1 MMAGGCFTARHYIR
15 SIAAMAIS
23 DLLADNALV
32 RLVTGRRASR
42 DLAVSMAGIQL
53 GERLLV
59 VGLGDAALLPALA
72 AKTGLTGRACG
83 VDPDAASVEK
93 ARLASDRA
101 GVLVEVVPA
110 APPDLPFSP
119 GDFDIVV
126 IRVGRGL
133 DDEGAVAGA
142 VEAASRVLRGG
153 GRCLVVADRRR
164 RGVMAAALT
173 SARRARLDAAAL
185 CRLMTA
191 GGLKGAR
198 VLAEREG
205 LVFVEGLKAV
215 R

>member
-1 MMAGGCFTARHYIR
+1 
-15 SIAAMAIS
+15 MAIS

-32 RLVTGRRASR
+32 RLVTGRRAAR

-59 VGLGDAALLPALA
+59 IGLDDAALLPALA

-83 VDPDAASVEK
+83 VDPDAAAVEK
-93 ARLASDRA
+93 ARRASDRA
-101 GVLVEVVPA
+101 GVLVEVAPA

-133 DDEGAVAGA
+133 AGEDVVLAA
-142 VEAASRVLRGG
+142 VEAAARILRGG
-153 GRCLVVADRRR
+153 GRCLVIADRRR
-164 RGVMAAALT
+164 RGVGVLAVG
-173 SARRARLDAAAL
+173 RRGRLDAAVL
-185 CRLMTA
+185 CRLVSA
-191 GGLKGAR
+191 GGVKGAR

>member
-1 MMAGGCFTARHYIR
+1 
-15 SIAAMAIS
+15 MAIS

-32 RLVTGRRASR
+32 RLVTGRRAGR

-59 VGLGDAALLPALA
+59 IGLGDAALLAALA

-83 VDPDAASVEK
+83 VDPDAAAVEQ
-93 ARLASDRA
+93 ARRASERA
-101 GVLVEVVPA
+101 GVLVEVA
-110 APPDLPFSP
+110 LASPPDLPFSS

-133 DDEGAVAGA
+133 GSEGGVADA

-153 GRCLVVADRRR
+153 GRCLMVADRRR
-164 RGVMAAALT
+164 RGIGGLALT
-173 SARRARLDAAAL
+173 SAGRARLDAAAL

>member
-1 MMAGGCFTARHYIR
+1 
-15 SIAAMAIS
+15 MAIS

-32 RLVTGRRASR
+32 RLVRGRRTGR
-42 DLAVSMAGIQL
+42 DLTVSMAGIQL

-59 VGLGDAALLPALA
+59 IGLGDAALLPALA

-83 VDPDAASVEK
+83 VDPDAAAVDK
-93 ARLASDRA
+93 ARRASERA

-110 APPDLPFSP
+110 ALPDLPFSP

-133 DDEGAVAGA
+133 EGEDEVADA

-164 RGVMAAALT
+164 RGMATLALAST
-173 SARRARLDAAAL
+173 GRGRLDAAAL
-185 CRLMTA
+185 CRLVTA
-191 GGLKGAR
+191 GELKGAR